1 MSVPPQFLNSI
12 NNSNINNNSNSS
24 TIIINTTVTASTTTS
39 TVSSFSTAATSF
51 TGSSQTVISSVLQT
65 AINKDPVEE
74 EEEECEEGEEE
85 EEEEG
90 EREILEQGSTASAA
104 GCVTPDKAL
113 SGGASSPIP
122 MTHHHRHHH
131 YHHQHSSS
139 HHQSTHSG
147 YPEPL
152 GAGTEQMGYEP
163 DSSSTL
169 RDKPPELGC
178 SPPAYL
184 RWARHLHALLQDPD
198 GVALFRSYL
207 ESEGRS
213 HADTLEFWFACEGL
227 RKQTD
232 PKHITRLVKAIYRR
246 YFLKTQLKIGEELRK
261 AVNEKIKEASNTG
274 ATLDAAVFDRS
285 QKEVER
291 LITETTYPNFL
302 QSDLY
307 LQHVQTVQNG
317 SSSSSGSASGS
328 SSGSSNGS
336 CSGSS
341 GGIAVGSGSITTVSN
356 TVTSSCLATLHED
369 CELGASDTVAHSTPP
384 LTALPLT
391 RDMLLVTQK
400 RRASELRPKPE
411 AYAGLY
417 LQPHGKSSH
426 GNSWIHHSSYNPVS
440 RQDSELQSLSS
451 DARTESDNM
460 SMTDSSVDGGAG
472 NGGMGGFSSHR
483 YSKKQYQVHCRQVKE
498 AASLNRDPYMHHTVI
513 PRTQRF
519 QKEQIYPMKPD
530 EFAAILIEKLEN
542 VKRDQETKESLD
554 RKLLESSD
562 LCSSSVDC
570 VGPTSLADAIREKLQ
585 VDIDNDND
593 QDILDQH
600 VSRVWSDRTPGLAS
614 PPPELRR
621 SRPSNP
627 PTNKLSM
634 SGSAVSGHMGM
645 SPFTIPSSHHQHQHH
660 MYQTRPHQRHS
671 HSHSRK
677 ERDVFS
683 TFSSD
688 SGNVHDFP
696 EGSEHRLHMTK
707 SKSMPEYGEANVTGH
722 DGRFRQSSREWCG
735 SGSRRW
741 SSKKTELTDSGVSVV
756 SDTPPISV
764 SHTNKDS
771 RVLSWLLESD
781 KQQICDSG
789 QPACG
794 SYSAHSGERDSSSSC
809 SLTKSYPHRVRPG
822 VLQPVLPVSKTAR
835 NVAHSH
841 SHSRSG
847 SLERTGSTTTSSGP
861 APAQPFV
868 ADPSMPPL
876 PSPHTPTQLEE
887 ARRRLLEDELRS
899 KQPRQRYSSGS
910 GSSSKMM
917 INMMAQSSYMD
928 NPASGISAV
937 QQPIG
942 STLKRSGNS
951 GSGLTTS
958 RGITSNNSGSGGGG
972 QQLQQQPVVVPPEM
986 CTTVVF
992 SFCDEQ
998 FPYRTKIPGQQVT
1011 LRQFKEY
1018 LPKKGLY
1025 RYFFKTECDDVDTKV
1040 IQEEI
1045 VDDNEILPLWEGKV
1059 MAQVKPI
1066 E

>member
-1 MSVPPQFLNSI
+1 MGEAFAPGSAMSVPPHLNNSI
-12 NNSNINNNSNSS
+12 NNNHNNNNS
-24 TIIINTTVTASTTTS
+24 TPNTTITSANTETSNNSDTAIARPSAVT
-39 TVSSFSTAATSF
+39 
-51 TGSSQTVISSVLQT
+51 GEESVLLS
-65 AINKDPVEE
+65 KVEE
-74 EEEECEEGEEE
+74 ELGVQKEDEEV
-85 EEEEG
+85 
-90 EREILEQGSTASAA
+90 EQRVINQDTFVGLSSVA
-104 GCVTPDKAL
+104 GCVTPDRVL
-113 SGGASSPIP
+113 SGGAASPIP
-122 MTHHHRHHH
+122 HHH
-131 YHHQHSSS
+131 YHHQQQYHQRSSL
-139 HHQSTHSG
+139 HHHHSTHST
-147 YPEPL
+147 YPDT
-152 GAGTEQMGYEP
+152 GTESQVYETE
-163 DSSSTL
+163 SSSTP
-169 RDKPPELGC
+169 REDRESGC

-184 RWARHLHALLQDPD
+184 RWARHLHTLLQDPD
-198 GVALFRSYL
+198 GVALFRRYL
-207 ESEGRS
+207 ELEGRS

-232 PKHITRLVKAIYRR
+232 PEHITRLVKAIYRR
-246 YFLKTQLKIGEELRK
+246 YFLKTQLGIGEELRK
-261 AVNEKIKEASNTG
+261 AVNRRIKEAGTTG

-291 LITETTYPNFL
+291 IITETTYPSFL

-307 LQHVQTVQNG
+307 LQHVQAVQNG
-317 SSSSSGSASGS
+317 SSSSSGSASGC

-336 CSGSS
+336 YSASS
-341 GGIAVGSGSITTVSN
+341 GGTTSGGGVIAGSSSGIATVGNTISSSGG
-356 TVTSSCLATLHED
+356 CLATLHED
-369 CELGASDTVAHSTPP
+369 CELDANDTAHGTPS

-426 GNSWIHHSSYNPVS
+426 SNNRIHHSSYNPVS

-460 SMTDSSVDGGAG
+460 SMTDSSVDGGG
-472 NGGMGGFSSHR
+472 NGGFGSHR

-498 AASLNRDPYMHHTVI
+498 AANLNRDPYMHQTVI
-513 PRTQRF
+513 PRTQRL
-519 QKEQIYPMKPD
+519 QKEQTYPMKPD

-554 RKLLESSD
+554 RKLLETSD
-562 LCSSSVDC
+562 LCGSSVDC
-570 VGPTSLADAIREKLQ
+570 VGANILADAIREKLQ
-585 VDIDNDND
+585 VDVDNDND
-593 QDILDQH
+593 QAILDQH

-627 PTNKLSM
+627 PINKM
-634 SGSAVSGHMGM
+634 SGNIAGGHMGM
-645 SPFTIPSSHHQHQHH
+645 IPFSMSSHHQHQHH

-707 SKSMPEYGEANVTGH
+707 SKSMPEYGDSNVPGH
-722 DGRFRQSSREWCG
+722 DARFRQNSREWCG

-756 SDTPPISV
+756 SDTPPIPV

-781 KQQICDSG
+781 KQQICGSG
-789 QPACG
+789 QMTCG

-822 VLQPVLPVSKTAR
+822 ALQPALPVGKTCR
-835 NVAHSH
+835 GVAH

-847 SLERTGSTTTSSGP
+847 SLERTGPAPPTSSGP
-861 APAQPFV
+861 SPAQPFV

-899 KQPRQRYSSGS
+899 KQPRQRYSSSSGS
-910 GSSSKMM
+910 GNKML
-917 INMMAQSSYMD
+917 INTSQSSYTVD
-928 NPASGISAV
+928 NPTGGMMTAMQQSA
-937 QQPIG
+937 G
-942 STLKRSGNS
+942 STLRRGGNS
-951 GSGLTTS
+951 GMNTGRGMTSSSSGI
-958 RGITSNNSGSGGGG
+958 GV
-972 QQLQQQPVVVPPEM
+972 QQMQPQPHPQPVVPPEF

-1025 RYFFKTECDDVDTKV
+1025 RYFFKTECEDVDTKV